1 MKLPEARPL
10 GLWLGGLYAG
20 FGTVELVADRHED
33 LFDLLFS
40 GGSLLGGAALVIVGT
55 LVRDRHRSLGLTML
69 TLGAALGMNATL
81 WTVLIPLFTVLVL
94 VRSYR
99 IEDAGLTVFRSPEAV
114 ETPKGPT
121 PA

>member
-20 FGTVELVADRHED
+20 LGTVELVVHRDGE
-33 LFDLLFS
+33 LLFW
-40 GGSLLGGAALVIVGT
+40 GGSLVGGAALVVAGT
-55 LVRDRHRSLGLTML
+55 IVRDRHRALGLTIL
-69 TLGAALGMNATL
+69 TLGAVLGMNATL
-81 WTVLIPLFTVLVL
+81 RTVLVPLFAVLVL
-94 VRSYR
+94 VRFYR
-99 IEDAGLTVFRSPEAV
+99 IEDAGPTVFRSPEAV